1 MIATR
6 SSDSPLVEFEP
17 EIEQKLK
24 QIRKERRE
32 RIEEKAKEEQEQEK
46 MAANGNNEGAPRTI
60 QDFSMPQF
68 SSRQSC
74 IVYPELDATSSYEIK
89 DYVINMLPKFSG
101 DENQDASEH
110 VDNFLDICGT
120 QNIKGVSDEFIRL
133 KLFPFS
139 LTGDARTWFKTLP
152 ARSITSWTQLSS
164 KFIQKFYTQSRTQRL
179 RDHIFHFRQNKGEP
193 LFQAWQRFK
202 ALIISCPHHQFLP
215 WQLILYFYQ
224 HLSDECRHRLDAA
237 ADGNILGKEP
247 DQATTIIENV
257 VANSSQWDS
266 RELTRNS
273 AYEVRSSN
281 EVDVLSRKL
290 DAVVTM
296 LSRNAEP
303 CGICATQTHP
313 THLCPQSGTCPE
325 VEVANQVN
333 AFNRQRNDPFSNT
346 YNPGWREH
354 PNLAWKN
361 NFNQGSKP
369 WQQGAA
375 PIETKKPSWEEA
387 FAQMAQ
393 ANSQVSQVLQALQQG
408 QQVNSQA
415 ISKLEAQV
423 GQIAAAMS
431 EREPGRFPSQSEA
444 NPRGKEQVN
453 AIRTLRSGKP
463 YDRREEVVELK
474 DQEVNDKEAAP
485 VPSVPL
491 ATPIPAPR
499 LTNYDPPMPFPQ
511 RFQRQRK
518 DKNML
523 DILEQF
529 KKVQI
534 NIPLLDV
541 IAQIPS
547 YAKFLKGL
555 CTNKRKF
562 TDHEQIELTNC
573 CSEVLITKMPPKLQ
587 DPGSFTIPCVIGD
600 FKFNKAFLDLGS
612 SVNLM
617 PFSIYE
623 QLGIGELRRTSVS
636 LQLADRSVTYP
647 KGLVEDVLIKVDQF
661 ILPAD
666 FLVLDMKEDQN
677 IPILLGRHF
686 LATAGALI
694 DVKAGTL
701 KLRVQGESIEFKM
714 FEALKLP
721 ADVEECSNIEL
732 IAPIVNANFLEN
744 VSANLLKTC
753 IEYPEFNMEGEAA
766 MDVIAA
772 LNSSPIHAPRWQQAW
787 EPLGPALPHILPS
800 IEQAPAL
807 ELKLLPEHL
816 KYVFLGESKTLPVI
830 IAADLSNYEEEQ
842 LLQVLKEYKT
852 VLGWTIAD
860 IKGISPTMC
869 MHRIFLEENSKSS
882 IEAQRRLNPNMKEVV
897 RKEILKLLDVGVIY
911 PISDSK
917 WVSLIQVIPKKTGIT
932 VVKNED
938 NELVPTRQTTGWRVC
953 TDYRKLNS
961 STRKDHF
968 PSPFIDQMIERLAG
982 HSHYCFLDGYSG
994 YNQIAIAPEDQE
1006 KTTFT
1011 CSYGTFA
1018 YRRMSFGLCNAP
1030 ATFQRC
1036 MISIFSDMVERI
1048 IEVFM
1053 DDFSVYGSSF
1063 DHCLANLKLVLE
1075 RCKET
1080 NLVLNW
1086 EKCQFMVKQGIVL
1099 GHLISSKG
1107 IEVDKAKIDLI
1118 SKLPPPTS
1126 VKGVRSFLGHA
1137 GFYRRFIKDF
1147 SKISRPLCNLLAKDT
1162 AFDFNSDCLHAF
1174 NSLKQLLT
1182 SAPIITAPNWSL
1194 PFELMCDASDY
1205 AVGAVLGQR
1214 KEKLPHVIYYA
1225 SRTLNDAQLNYT
1237 TTEKEMLAV
1246 IFALEKFRSYL
1257 IGSKVIVYTDHGA
1270 LKYLLAKKD
1279 AKPRLIRWVLLLQE
1293 FDLDIRD
1300 KKGAENVVAYH
1311 LSRLPHFQDEEED
1324 VLPLNESFPDEQLF
1338 AIHDVVPW
1346 YADIANYLVLGV
1358 LPPDVSTQHRKK
1370 FLSTVKHYFWDDP
1383 YLYKYCS
1390 DQVIRR
1396 CVPATEQESILK
1408 FCHSY
1413 ACGGH
1418 FGPSKT
1424 AAKVLQ
1430 SGFFWPTL
1438 FKDAYLF
1445 CSTCD
1450 RCQRLGNISK
1460 RNEMPQQSLLV
1471 VELFDVWGIDFMGPF
1486 PSSFNNQYILV
1497 TVDYVSKWVEAIAT
1511 PTNDYKVVLRFL
1523 QGTIFPRFGTP
1534 RVIISDGGPHFI
1546 NKAFAALMVKYNI
1559 NHRVATPYHPQTSGQ
1574 VEISNRE
1581 IKKILE
1587 TTVNASRK
1595 DWSLKLSDA
1604 LWAYRTAYKTPI
1616 GMSPFRLVYGKAC
1629 HLPVEL
1635 EHRAYWAIKRLN
1647 FEYQAAGE
1655 KRKLQLNELEE
1666 WRNEAYENAKIYKER
1681 TKKFHDKAI
1690 IRKEFVPG
1698 QKVLLYNSRLRLFP
1712 GKLRS
1717 KWIGPFEVTQ
1727 VMPHGAIEIKNLQT
1741 RELFKVNGQRLKH
1754 YLDATLPE
1762 IKEVAYFEAPSSVT
1776 P

>member
-1 MIATR
+1 MIETR
-6 SSDSPLVEFEP
+6 SSEGQLVEFEP

-24 QIRKERRE
+24 QICKERRE
-32 RIEEKAKEEQEQEK
+32 QREEKTKEKNEQEE
-46 MAANGNNEGAPRTI
+46 MAANDNNGDAPQTI

-74 IVYPELDATSSYEIK
+74 IVYLELDATSSYEIK

-120 QNIKGVSDEFIRL
+120 ENIKGVSDEFIRL
-133 KLFPFS
+133 KLFPLS

-273 AYEVRSSN
+273 AYEVSSSN
-281 EVDVLSRKL
+281 EVAALSRKL

-333 AFNRQRNDPFSNT
+333 AFNRQRNDPFSST
-346 YNPGWREH
+346 YNPGWREL

-387 FAQMAQ
+387 FAQMAH

-423 GQIAAAMS
+423 GQITAAMS

-453 AIRTLRSGKP
+453 AIITLRSGKP
-463 YDRREEVVELK
+463 YDRREEVVEPN

-485 VPSVPL
+485 VPSSPL
-491 ATPIPAPR
+491 ATPIHAPR

-534 NIPLLDV
+534 NIPLLDA

-573 CSEVLITKMPPKLQ
+573 CSEVLITKMPPKLK

-636 LQLADRSVTYP
+636 LQLDDRLVTYP

-677 IPILLGRHF
+677 IPILLGRPF
-686 LATAGALI
+686 LTTAGALI

-744 VSANLLKTC
+744 VSADLLKTC

-869 MHRIFLEENSKSS
+869 MHQIFLEENSKPS

-917 WVSLIQVIPKKTGIT
+917 WVSSIQVVPKKTGIT

-938 NELVPTRQTTGWRVC
+938 NELVPTRQITGWRVC

-968 PSPFIDQMIERLAG
+968 PSPFIDKMIERLAC

-994 YNQIAIAPEDQE
+994 YNQIAIASEDQE

-1011 CSYGTFA
+1011 CPYGTFA
-1018 YRRMSFGLCNAP
+1018 YRRMLFGLCNAP

-1036 MISIFSDMVERI
+1036 MIS
-1048 IEVFM
+1048 
-1053 DDFSVYGSSF
+1053 
-1063 DHCLANLKLVLE
+1063 
-1075 RCKET
+1075 
-1080 NLVLNW
+1080 
-1086 EKCQFMVKQGIVL
+1086 
-1099 GHLISSKG
+1099 HLILSKG

-1147 SKISRPLCNLLAKDT
+1147 SKISRPLCKLLAKDT
-1162 AFDFNSDCLHAF
+1162 TFDFNSDCLHAF

-1257 IGSKVIVYTDHGA
+1257 IGSKVIVYTDHG
-1270 LKYLLAKKD
+1270 
-1279 AKPRLIRWVLLLQE
+1279 KPRLIRWVLLLQE

-1300 KKGAENVVAYH
+1300 KKGAENVVADH
-1311 LSRLPHFQDEEED
+1311 LSRLPHVQDEEED

-1346 YADIANYLVLGV
+1346 YADIANYLVRGV
-1358 LPPDVSTQHRKK
+1358 LPPDVSTQHKKK
-1370 FLSTVKHYFWDDP
+1370 FLSTVKLYFWDDP

-1418 FGPSKT
+1418 FGPS
-1424 AAKVLQ
+1424 
-1430 SGFFWPTL
+1430 
-1438 FKDAYLF
+1438 
-1445 CSTCD
+1445 
-1450 RCQRLGNISK
+1450 NISK
-1460 RNEMPQQSLLV
+1460 RNEMLQQSLLV

-1486 PSSFNNQYILV
+1486 PFSFNNQYILV
-1497 TVDYVSKWVEAIAT
+1497 VVDYVSKWVEAIVT
-1511 PTNDYKVVLRFL
+1511 PTNDHKVVLRFL

-1595 DWSLKLSDA
+1595 DWSLKLNDA

-1629 HLPVEL
+1629 HLPVEF

-1698 QKVLLYNSRLRLFP
+1698 QKVLLYNSRLCLFP

-1741 RELFKVNGQRLKH
+1741 GELFKVNGQRLKH
-1754 YLDATLPE
+1754 YLDATLTE

>member
-1 MIATR
+1 
-6 SSDSPLVEFEP
+6 
-17 EIEQKLK
+17 
-24 QIRKERRE
+24 
-32 RIEEKAKEEQEQEK
+32 
-46 MAANGNNEGAPRTI
+46 
-60 QDFSMPQF
+60 
-68 SSRQSC
+68 
-74 IVYPELDATSSYEIK
+74 
-89 DYVINMLPKFSG
+89 
-101 DENQDASEH
+101 
-110 VDNFLDICGT
+110 
-120 QNIKGVSDEFIRL
+120 
-133 KLFPFS
+133 
-139 LTGDARTWFKTLP
+139 
-152 ARSITSWTQLSS
+152 
-164 KFIQKFYTQSRTQRL
+164 
-179 RDHIFHFRQNKGEP
+179 
-193 LFQAWQRFK
+193 
-202 ALIISCPHHQFLP
+202 
-215 WQLILYFYQ
+215 
-224 HLSDECRHRLDAA
+224 
-237 ADGNILGKEP
+237 
-247 DQATTIIENV
+247 
-257 VANSSQWDS
+257 
-266 RELTRNS
+266 
-273 AYEVRSSN
+273 
-281 EVDVLSRKL
+281 
-290 DAVVTM
+290 
-296 LSRNAEP
+296 
-303 CGICATQTHP
+303 
-313 THLCPQSGTCPE
+313 
-325 VEVANQVN
+325 
-333 AFNRQRNDPFSNT
+333 
-346 YNPGWREH
+346 
-354 PNLAWKN
+354 
-361 NFNQGSKP
+361 
-369 WQQGAA
+369 
-375 PIETKKPSWEEA
+375 
-387 FAQMAQ
+387 
-393 ANSQVSQVLQALQQG
+393 
-408 QQVNSQA
+408 
-415 ISKLEAQV
+415 
-423 GQIAAAMS
+423 
-431 EREPGRFPSQSEA
+431 
-444 NPRGKEQVN
+444 
-453 AIRTLRSGKP
+453 
-463 YDRREEVVELK
+463 
-474 DQEVNDKEAAP
+474 
-485 VPSVPL
+485 
-491 ATPIPAPR
+491 
-499 LTNYDPPMPFPQ
+499 MPFPQ

-534 NIPLLDV
+534 NIPLLDA

-623 QLGIGELRRTSVS
+623 HLGIGELRRTSVS

-732 IAPIVNANFLEN
+732 IAHIVNANFLEN
-744 VSANLLKTC
+744 VSANLLKIC
-753 IEYPEFNMEGEAA
+753 IEYPKFNMEGEAA

-800 IEQAPAL
+800 IEQAPTI

-816 KYVFLGESKTLPVI
+816 KYAFLGESKTLPVI

-852 VLGWTIAD
+852 VLGWTITD
-860 IKGISPTMC
+860 IKGISPT
-869 MHRIFLEENSKSS
+869 I
-882 IEAQRRLNPNMKEVV
+882 
-897 RKEILKLLDVGVIY
+897 
-911 PISDSK
+911 K
-917 WVSLIQVIPKKTGIT
+917 WVSPIQVVPKKTGIT

-938 NELVPTRQTTGWRVC
+938 NELVPTRQTTRWRVC

-968 PSPFIDQMIERLAG
+968 PSPFIDQIIERLAG
-982 HSHYCFLDGYSG
+982 
-994 YNQIAIAPEDQE
+994 YNQITIAPEDQE

-1018 YRRMSFGLCNAP
+1018 YRRMPFGNCVRPFN
-1030 ATFQRC
+1030 
-1036 MISIFSDMVERI
+1036 
-1048 IEVFM
+1048 IE
-1053 DDFSVYGSSF
+1053 
-1063 DHCLANLKLVLE
+1063 
-1075 RCKET
+1075 
-1080 NLVLNW
+1080 
-1086 EKCQFMVKQGIVL
+1086 QG
-1099 GHLISSKG
+1099 G

-1137 GFYRRFIKDF
+1137 EFYRRFIEDF

-1162 AFDFNSDCLHAF
+1162 AFDFNYDCLHAF

-1182 SAPIITAPNWSL
+1182 FAPIITAPNWSL

-1205 AVGAVLGQR
+1205 AVGVVLGQR
-1214 KEKLPHVIYYA
+1214 KEKLPY
-1225 SRTLNDAQLNYT
+1225 
-1237 TTEKEMLAV
+1237 
-1246 IFALEKFRSYL
+1246 FRSYL
-1257 IGSKVIVYTDHGA
+1257 IGSKVIVYTGHGA

-1300 KKGAENVVAYH
+1300 KKGAENVVADH
-1311 LSRLPHFQDEEED
+1311 LSRLLHVQDEEED
-1324 VLPLNESFPDEQLF
+1324 LLPLNESFPDEQLF

-1346 YADIANYLVLGV
+1346 YADIANYLVRGV

-1370 FLSTVKHYFWDDP
+1370 FLSTVKFYFWDDP

-1396 CVPATEQESILK
+1396 CVPATEQESIMK

-1497 TVDYVSKWVEAIAT
+1497 AVDYVSKWVEAIAT
-1511 PTNDYKVVLRFL
+1511 PTNDHKVMLRFL

-1559 NHRVATPYHPQTSGQ
+1559 NHHVATPYHPQTSGQ

-1587 TTVNASRK
+1587 TTGNASSK

-1604 LWAYRTAYKTPI
+1604 LWAYKTAYKTPI

-1690 IRKEFVPG
+1690 IRKEFVPS

-1717 KWIGPFEVTQ
+1717 KWIGPFEVNQ

-1741 RELFKVNGQRLKH
+1741 GELFKVNGQRLKH
-1754 YLDATLPE
+1754 YLDATLSE
-1762 IKEVAYFEAPSSVT
+1762 TKEVSYFEALSSVT
-1776 P
+1776 PYTSDEPWSTMIQFEGNTKKSSDGLHQGRGDVYLCGTIGAEMCLHFHDRSCFGLLQRKVCGCTAKREMES